1 MRGRAGIIICD
12 KSRLFREGLVS
23 LLKESQ
29 FKIQSV
35 CTDLEEVQQ
44 LQTRSTKGMT
54 FLLGANSAAEF
65 DLLEVANLKQTYPG
79 SHVVLLINSC
89 SEEQRWQAA
98 HYGIDGVL
106 LKSISTE
113 VLCLSLELVLKSQ
126 SVFIVNADSGAEE
139 SPRRVEIEAAIPVAP
154 GEGDGTPADKNA
166 DRWTLAPASPVPA
179 PVHAAPTMISSRR
192 EGLSDRELE
201 ILDCLVNGHSNKLIA
216 RRCNITE
223 ATVKVHLKAILRKIS
238 VANRTQAAVWAIN
251 KMHRSSAQIDAP
263 VALNIDRGHLAA
275 VPPSTTTVEADDGDS
290 GAEEAVDPPV
300 ALALVHSRGGDVRLG
315 TV

>member
-1 MRGRAGIIICD
+1 MRGQAAIIICD

-23 LLKESQ
+23 LLKESL
-29 FKIQSV
+29 FRIQAV
-35 CTDLEEVQQ
+35 CADMEEVQQ

-54 FLLGANSAAEF
+54 FLLGANSGAEF
-65 DLLEVANLKQTYPG
+65 DLMEIGHLKQAYPG

-139 SPRRVEIEAAIPVAP
+139 LPRSVEIEAASPISPKEGDFTP
-154 GEGDGTPADKNA
+154 GEKHSDQ
-166 DRWTLAPASPVPA
+166 WTLAPAGPVVA
-179 PVHAAPTMISSRR
+179 PVQAALGMISSRR

-251 KMHRSSAQIDAP
+251 KMHRSSALIDAP
-263 VALNIDRGHLAA
+263 VVSNLDRGNPAA
-275 VPPSTTTVEADDGDS
+275 VPPPTTIVEADDGGS
-290 GAEEAVDPPV
+290 RAEEAIDPPV
-300 ALALVHSRGGDVRLG
+300 TMALAHSRAGDVRLG
-315 TV
+315 AV

>member
-1 MRGRAGIIICD
+1 MRGRAAIIICD

-23 LLKESQ
+23 LLKESK
-29 FKIQSV
+29 FRIQAV
-35 CTDLEEVQQ
+35 CTDVEEMQQ
-44 LQTRSTKGMT
+44 LQPRSTKGML

-65 DLLEVANLKQTYPG
+65 DLLEIAHLKQAYPG

-139 SPRRVEIEAAIPVAP
+139 PLLRVEIEATSPVSPREGDFTP
-154 GEGDGTPADKNA
+154 GERPA
-166 DRWTLAPASPVPA
+166 DRWTLAPAGPVAA
-179 PVHAAPTMISSRR
+179 PVQAALGMISSRR

-251 KMHRSSAQIDAP
+251 KMHSSAALIDAS
-263 VALNIDRGHLAA
+263 VALSLDRGNSAA
-275 VPPSTTTVEADDGDS
+275 VPPPAAVVDSDDGDS
-290 GAEEAVDPPV
+290 GAEEAIDPPV
-300 ALALVHSRGGDVRLG
+300 ALALAHSRASDVRLG